1 MIGAIYMA
9 KSKSKIQINFVGE
22 AANDVTGSCIHI
34 KTPNR
39 QILLECGLFQ
49 SCGSTLENYKIN
61 NKHFEFKPKEID
73 YVFALH
79 NHVDHI
85 GLIPKLYKNGC
96 NAQIVA
102 PTGSKQIA
110 EILLRDSA
118 HIMDT
123 DALELSDKF
132 KRDYTPIFV
141 ERDVDRCLSR
151 YTEYPIGETIQLDE
165 YIKFKFIPSGHILN
179 SAQLELWITEGNVTK
194 KIAYTSDLGNV
205 HIKKYY
211 TNKFKPIKK
220 CDVLIGETTYAR
232 EERIANQKMRN
243 KDLEKLEA
251 VIRQTCVEDRA
262 RVLIPVFAN
271 DRCQNMLTY
280 IYDIFSKDEKF
291 DIPVLIDSP
300 MATRVCKTYAE
311 MLERE
316 DAKKWSE
323 VIAWENVHFV
333 EDFVESREWRDSNR
347 PVVVLASSGMMTKG
361 GRSTAWAHNI
371 LSHEND
377 RIVFC
382 GFAAQNSLASIIKE
396 GVQKTITISGHRVK
410 NKCQV
415 TDLHSFSSHMQ
426 RDTLL
431 SYYGSVECEKIILV
445 HGEMSGKIELAREL
459 QEEISK
465 NDNTSKVIVANRGYK
480 LSL

>member
-1 MIGAIYMA
+1 MT

-22 AANDVTGSCIHI
+22 AANDVTGSCVHI
-34 KTPNR
+34 KTPHR
-39 QILLECGLFQ
+39 QILLECGSFQ

-61 NKHFEFKPKEID
+61 NKHFEFKPREID
-73 YVFALH
+73 YVFLMH

-85 GLIPKLYKNGC
+85 GLTPKLYKNGSA
-96 NAQIVA
+96 AQILA
-102 PTGSKQIA
+102 PSGTKSIA

-123 DALELSDKF
+123 DAKELSDKF
-132 KRDYTPIFV
+132 KRDYAPIYT
-141 ERDVDRCLSR
+141 EDDVDDCLNH

-194 KIAYTSDLGNV
+194 KIGYTSDLGNV
-205 HIKKYY
+205 HIKKHY
-211 TNKFKPIKK
+211 TNKFQPIKK

-232 EERIANQKMRN
+232 ENRIANQKMRN
-243 KDLEKLEA
+243 KDLEKLES
-251 VIRQTCVEDRA
+251 VIRQTCVEERA

-280 IYDIFSKDEKF
+280 IYDIFGENAEF
-291 DIPVLIDSP
+291 DIPILVDSP
-300 MATRVCKTYAE
+300 MATRVCRTYSE
-311 MLERE
+311 LLDGE
-316 DAKKWSE
+316 DAEKWNKVLS
-323 VIAWENVHFV
+323 WKNVHFI
-333 EDFVESREWRDSNR
+333 EDSAESRGWRDSNQ
-347 PVVVLASSGMMTKG
+347 PVVVLASSGMMVR
-361 GRSTAWAHNI
+361 GRSTGWAHSM
-371 LSHEND
+371 LPRVHD

-382 GFAAQNSLASIIKE
+382 GFAAQDSLASIIKD
-396 GVQKTITISGHRVK
+396 GKQKTITVSGHRVK

-426 RDTLL
+426 RDSLL
-431 SYYGSVECEKIILV
+431 KVYGTTECEKIVLV
-445 HGEMSGKIELAREL
+445 HGEMSGKIEFAKDL

-465 NDNTSKVIVANRGYK
+465 NNNTSRVIIANKGYG

>member
-1 MIGAIYMA
+1 MA

-39 QILLECGLFQ
+39 QILLECGTFQ
-49 SCGSTLENYKIN
+49 SCGSTLENYKVN
-61 NKHFEFKPKEID
+61 NKHFDFKPKEID
-73 YVFALH
+73 YVFLMH

-85 GLIPKLYKNGC
+85 GLTPKLYKNGSV
-96 NAQIVA
+96 AQIVA
-102 PTGSKQIA
+102 PGGTKSIA
-110 EILLRDSA
+110 EILLKDSA
-118 HIMDT
+118 RIMDT
-123 DALELSDKF
+123 DALELSDQF
-132 KRDYTPIFV
+132 KRDYYPIYT
-141 ERDVDRCLSR
+141 ESDVDRCLNH

-194 KIAYTSDLGNV
+194 KIGYTSDLGNV

-211 TNKFKPIKK
+211 TNKFQQIKK

-243 KDLEKLEA
+243 KDLEKLEST
-251 VIRQTCVEDRA
+251 IRQTCIEDGA
-262 RVLIPVFAN
+262 RLLIPVFAN

-280 IYDIFSKDEKF
+280 IYDIFHNDEKF
-291 DIPVLIDSP
+291 DIPILIDSP
-300 MATRVCKTYAE
+300 MATRICRSYSE
-311 MLERE
+311 LLSGE
-316 DAKKWSE
+316 DAEKWNKVLE
-323 VIAWENVHFV
+323 WKNVHFV
-333 EDFVESREWRDSNR
+333 EDSIQSREWRDSNR
-347 PVVVLASSGMMTKG
+347 PVVVLASSGMMVR
-361 GRSTAWAHNI
+361 GRSTGWAHNM
-371 LSHEND
+371 LPRPND

-382 GFAAQNSLASIIKE
+382 GFAADNSLASIIKE
-396 GVQKTITISGHRVK
+396 GKQKTITISGHRVK

-426 RDTLL
+426 RDSLL
-431 SYYGSVECEKIILV
+431 KIYGSTECEKVILV
-445 HGEMSGKIELAREL
+445 HGEMNGKIEFAKEL

-465 NDNTSKVIVANRGYK
+465 NDNTSKVIIANKGYQ